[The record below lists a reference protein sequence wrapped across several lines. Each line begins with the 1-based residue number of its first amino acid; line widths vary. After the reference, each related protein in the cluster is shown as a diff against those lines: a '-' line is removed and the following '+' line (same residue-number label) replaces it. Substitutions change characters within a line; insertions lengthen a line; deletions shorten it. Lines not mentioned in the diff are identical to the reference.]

1 MTQLPTTTEWSF
13 ACYQRGEKKSVA
25 GCATLNSPKEDGGIV
40 SVSVRSSSP
49 DLTRI
54 QPLKHLIQ
62 YVGELL
68 FTNKVK
74 KSNSVATYIFTSILL
89 FKTIGYNL
97 SRC

>member
-1 MTQLPTTTEWSF
+1 MPQPPTTTEWSF

-40 SVSVRSSSP
+40 GVSVRASSP
-49 DLTRI
+49 GLTQI

-74 KSNSVATYIFTSILL
+74 KSNSVTNHMLY
-89 FKTIGYNL
+89 
-97 SRC
+97 